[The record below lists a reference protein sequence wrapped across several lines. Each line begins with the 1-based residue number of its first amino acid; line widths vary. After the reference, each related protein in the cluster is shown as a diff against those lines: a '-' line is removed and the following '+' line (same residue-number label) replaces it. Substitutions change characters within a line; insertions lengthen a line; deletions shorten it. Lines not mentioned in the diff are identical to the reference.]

1 LTASTEELSKDEYN
15 MYPNPTSGML
25 NISMRD
31 KQLIDRIEVYSI
43 TGKLVLTETIGFS
56 SDEMKLNLQSLETG
70 TYLIR
75 LVTANGTGVEKIQVN
90 K

>member
-1 LTASTEELSKDEYN
+1 
-15 MYPNPTSGML
+15 
-25 NISMRD
+25 MRD
-31 KQLIDRIEVYSI
+31 KQLIDRIEIYSI